1 MSHSLLVRVAVPEA
15 GAEVVAASSPQE
27 SDTDAPLKQNGVARS
42 VANHNADGVGEVTF
56 VRARQLQNVPGVI

>member
-1 MSHSLLVRVAVPEA
+1 MSHSLLVRVVIPAA

-27 SDTDAPLKQNGVARS
+27 SDTDAPFKQNGVAGS
-42 VANHNADGVGEVTF
+42 VANHDADQVGEVAS